1 MNATQLDAQRTQVST
16 AHALADAVLALNLE
30 RPLVVAL
37 PPGGMA
43 LAAELARLLH
53 APLDLL
59 LVGPGRAT
67 VAAPAGLSVSPLRE
81 RSVVLVHGGADDTAM
96 HAALTAAHQLGAAR
110 VVLAVPEPAPTLT
123 PTLAVL
129 VDDLVGLPAPAGLRP
144 APGAGLPLPATLQ
157 RPGPGAAAAG

>member
-1 MNATQLDAQRTQVST
+1 MNTIDLESRPGLPSAAERLAGAVQALHLD
-16 AHALADAVLALNLE
+16 

-59 LVGPGRAT
+59 LVGNGRAT
-67 VAAPAGLSVSPLRE
+67 VAAPAGWAVSPLRE
-81 RSVVLVHGGADDTAM
+81 RAAVLVHGGADEAGL
-96 HAALTAAHQLGAAR
+96 HAALTAAHQLGALR
-110 VVLAVPEPAPTLT
+110 VVLAVPEVAPTLS

-129 VDDLVGLPAPAGLRP
+129 VDDLVGMPALLPAPHSAHQQHRHG
-144 APGAGLPLPATLQ
+144 GHV
-157 RPGPGAAAAG
+157 